1 MNNLIPGKSTS
12 SVFNFCRCFW
22 FFRWENFTITV
33 LLFLLIRW
41 QDSMSSGEILQPNL
55 SKIFN
60 TSSSTSPLTSQ
71 GMPKMPRH
79 SRLEYCAFA
88 KHCRFKVTNLLHN
101 KVLTFFVID
110 SSELNVVI
118 VSGKLRSSSRTVL
131 LALLLV
137 SSSLFCRDKTIG
149 IRSCL
154 LSLSS
159 TSLLSVWC
167 HNQRKSYRLKS

>member
-1 MNNLIPGKSTS
+1 
-12 SVFNFCRCFW
+12 
-22 FFRWENFTITV
+22 
-33 LLFLLIRW
+33 
-41 QDSMSSGEILQPNL
+41 
-55 SKIFN
+55 
-60 TSSSTSPLTSQ
+60 
-71 GMPKMPRH
+71 MPRH

-118 VSGKLRSSSRTVL
+118 VSGKLRSSSRTLL
-131 LALLLV
+131 LALLLA
-137 SSSLFCRDKTIG
+137 SSSLFCRDKAIG

-159 TSLLSVWC
+159 TSLLSV
-167 HNQRKSYRLKS
+167 

>member
-1 MNNLIPGKSTS
+1 M
-12 SVFNFCRCFW
+12 
-22 FFRWENFTITV
+22 
-33 LLFLLIRW
+33 LLFLLMRW
-41 QDSMSSGEILQPNL
+41 QDSMWSGEILQPNL

-60 TSSSTSPLTSQ
+60 TSCSTSPLTSR

-118 VSGKLRSSSRTVL
+118 VSGKLRSSSRTLL
-131 LALLLV
+131 LALLLA

>member
-1 MNNLIPGKSTS
+1 
-12 SVFNFCRCFW
+12 
-22 FFRWENFTITV
+22 
-33 LLFLLIRW
+33 
-41 QDSMSSGEILQPNL
+41 
-55 SKIFN
+55 
-60 TSSSTSPLTSQ
+60 
-71 GMPKMPRH
+71 MPRH
-79 SRLEYCAFA
+79 SHLEYCAFA

-118 VSGKLRSSSRTVL
+118 GSGKLRSSSRTLL
-131 LALLLV
+131 LALLLA

-159 TSLLSVWC
+159 TSLLSV
-167 HNQRKSYRLKS
+167 

>member
-1 MNNLIPGKSTS
+1 M
-12 SVFNFCRCFW
+12 
-22 FFRWENFTITV
+22 
-33 LLFLLIRW
+33 RW
-41 QDSMSSGEILQPNL
+41 QDSMWSGEILQPNL

-60 TSSSTSPLTSQ
+60 TSCSTSPLTSR

-110 SSELNVVI
+110 SSELNVII
-118 VSGKLRSSSRTVL
+118 VSGKLRSSSRTLL
-131 LALLLV
+131 LALLLA

>member
-60 TSSSTSPLTSQ
+60 PSSSTSPLTSQ

-118 VSGKLRSSSRTVL
+118 VSGKLRSSSGTLL
-131 LALLLV
+131 LASSNLL
-137 SSSLFCRDKTIG
+137 CRDKTIG

-159 TSLLSVWC
+159 ESLRSVWC